1 MSAPGVTISTME
13 PMESFDR
20 AAAAASDIVD
30 GIGDDQYGLSSPCA
44 GWTVRSVL
52 NHIVVGNLTVAAIT
66 AGKRHPDRA
75 VDRLGRDPRAAF
87 AKSITDTRAVLS
99 EPDLFE
105 RTVTTPVGEAPGVLL
120 VHMRVAELVVHGWD
134 LATATGQSTDIDPD
148 LAEHVMANWKAR
160 LGDKPRTLVPFEDP
174 QPVPA
179 DASAADRLAGYLG
192 RSVVEA

>member
-1 MSAPGVTISTME
+1 VSAPGVTISTME

-66 AGKRHPDRA
+66 AGKRHPDRS

>member
-1 MSAPGVTISTME
+1 VSAPGVTISTME